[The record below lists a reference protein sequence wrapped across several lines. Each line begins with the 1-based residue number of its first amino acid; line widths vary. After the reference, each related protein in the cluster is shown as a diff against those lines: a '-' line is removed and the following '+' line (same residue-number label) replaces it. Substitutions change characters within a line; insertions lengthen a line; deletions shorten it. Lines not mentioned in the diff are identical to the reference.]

1 MKWDN
6 YCLMVRD
13 TSEGATMSA
22 RKGLRTVLIGLAMWA
37 ALAGGVAHAAVIVVP
52 NTLETT
58 EGNTF
63 NAFPF
68 SLSGVFPPRYQQV
81 FDASE
86 FTSLSGPEFIT
97 QIAFRPDGND
107 RFGSAFTATIPNIQI
122 NLSTTSKAPDGLDT
136 LFDNNVGSDDTVV
149 FNGSLPLSSS
159 YTGPLGGPKD
169 FDIVIPLT
177 TPFLY
182 DRSAGNLLLDVR
194 NSSEE
199 MPTTTF
205 FDAQFSTTDSISRV
219 LALGPSVIPDTNG
232 LVAQFTTSP
241 VTTSPED
248 MEVPFANFTITK
260 AEIEFKTIYTINDK
274 FKVKGKFKLGADSD
288 GFDLYVDEVVVT
300 AGTAIVTI
308 PAGSFTEED
317 YGKFRFKGTIDGA
330 HVKMEIKEVYGET
343 FRFKI
348 KAKGVDLTGTP
359 NPLGIGLAIGNDSG
373 TDTIRLKGKLK
384 FKAHRDLKRKSKFKA
399 HRDDEDDDDDKEN
412 DDDNDKHRDND
423 KDDDDD

>member
-1 MKWDN
+1 
-6 YCLMVRD
+6 
-13 TSEGATMSA
+13 MSA
-22 RKGLRTVLIGLAMWA
+22 RKSLRTVAIGLAMWA

-52 NTLETT
+52 NALETT
-58 EGNTF
+58 EGNTD

-68 SLSGVFPPRYQQV
+68 NVFGTSPQRYQQV
-81 FDASE
+81 FVAEEFASL
-86 FTSLSGPEFIT
+86 TGPEFIT
-97 QIAFRPDGND
+97 QIAFRPDAIN
-107 RFGSAFTATIPNIQI
+107 GSAFMATISNIQI
-122 NLSTTSKAPDGLDT
+122 NLSTTSKAPDGLET
-136 LFDNNVGSDDTVV
+136 TFANNVGSDDTVV
-149 FNGSLPLSSS
+149 FSGSLMLFSNNTVLP
-159 YTGPLGGPKD
+159 GGTKA
-169 FDIVIPLT
+169 FDIAIDLT

-182 DRSAGNLLLDVR
+182 DRGAGNLLLDVR
-194 NSSEE
+194 NSSRE
-199 MPTTTF
+199 TTTN
-205 FDAQFSTTDSISRV
+205 FDAQAIGGDSISRV
-219 LALGPSVIPDTNG
+219 VDFGTSVLVNTIG
-232 LVAQFTTSP
+232 LVAQFTTSL
-241 VTTSPED
+241 TTSPAD

-348 KAKGVDLTGTP
+348 KAKWVDLTGTP
-359 NPLGIGLAIGNDSG
+359 NPQDWGLAIGNDSG
-373 TDTIRLKGKLK
+373 TATIRLKGKLK
-384 FKAHRDLKRKSKFKA
+384 FKARRDLKRKLKFKA
-399 HRDDEDDDDDKEN
+399 HRDDDDDKEN